1 MAIPASPFKDALD
14 RFLKD
19 IPGWKPIAD
28 GIPQGRKPG
37 QVSTGRPA
45 SASSGTAFEEMD
57 YLQREYWPAQSVTS
71 SDGLFVIELEPIK
84 SILLVGNN
92 RARFQEPT
100 E

>member
-1 MAIPASPFKDALD
+1 MSTAASPFKGALD
-14 RFLKD
+14 RFIKD
-19 IPGWKPIAD
+19 NPGWAPIAD

-57 YLQREYWPAQSVTS
+57 YNSREYYSPRAVTS

-84 SILLVGNN
+84 SMLLVGNN
-92 RARFQEPT
+92 RATFREPT
-100 E
+100 